1 MNIDDLWRDIEEMQE
16 MEDNEN
22 DLSEMIAIANAY
34 EEDKKLCEKL
44 IMDFRL
50 KYGIKINIL

>member
-1 MNIDDLWRDIEEMQE
+1 MNIEDLWRDIEEM
-16 MEDNEN
+16 ED
-22 DLSEMIAIANAY
+22 DGDDVSEMVAIANAFDD
-34 EEDKKLCEKL
+34 DKKLCEKL